1 MASKSDGSRR
11 GSPPPGQDDGEGQAP
26 ARPRSRRGPR
36 RVADVQLD
44 VRFIDQRF
52 EAGRELARGRAGDL
66 RADPRR
72 LITHQRRAVS
82 IAFLAFG
89 VVIGSWVPR
98 LPALKDHL
106 RLSDGQIGYAL
117 LLFSVGA
124 VLGAFGA
131 RPALGRGARSWVRV
145 GTVAICTALV
155 GPALAGT
162 FTQLLIAFLVLGACA
177 GFIDMLENA
186 QAAELERLAGR
197 PLING
202 FHGFWSLGAI
212 IGSVFAGGAA
222 YVGVSPLTQF
232 AVAAIVAA
240 ALSAPFLS
248 PLPDTR
254 SGAPRL
260 VPSRAGRLW
269 LSGSVIAVAAV
280 AFCGLLVEGGTADWS
295 SLYLR

>member
-1 MASKSDGSRR
+1 MSL
-11 GSPPPGQDDGEGQAP
+11 E
-26 ARPRSRRGPR
+26 
-36 RVADVQLD
+36 
-44 VRFIDQRF
+44 
-52 EAGRELARGRAGDL
+52 
-66 RADPRR
+66 
-72 LITHQRRAVS
+72 RRAVS

-106 RLSDGQIGYAL
+106 RLSDGRIGYAL

-124 VLGAFGA
+124 VVGAFGA
-131 RPALGRGARSWVRV
+131 RPAIGRGARSWVRV

-212 IGSVFAGGAA
+212 IGSVVAGGAA
-222 YVGVSPLTQF
+222 YVGVSPLAQF
-232 AVAAIVAA
+232 AFAGVVAAIA
-240 ALSAPFLS
+240 SAPFLRT
-248 PLPDTR
+248 LPDTR

-260 VPSRAGRLW
+260 APSGAGRLW
-269 LSGSVIAVAAV
+269 LTGSVIAVAAI
-280 AFCGLLVEGGTADWS
+280 ALASFLVEGGTGDWS
-295 SLYLR
+295 